1 MRVTDNMMYAVVQQ
15 SQRRTV
21 DNVLAKTRVASS
33 GYRVNAPSDD
43 PSAYGR
49 TVARDGRDAVITT
62 RRDVALRASNDLDVA
77 EGILSNVADHLT
89 RARELA
95 VTGANGTMTADMR
108 ATMAVEV
115 RALRDSVLSLAN
127 TRGSYGYIFAG
138 NRTDTAPFTSSLAF
152 VGNDDARNIDVAD
165 GVSVRVNASGAQA
178 FTTAGG
184 VDIFQVLGDL
194 ATALDSND
202 PAGIRAGIDAVD
214 ASHRQVVAAE
224 VQTGFTAERIRTAA
238 DVIDNALQASKKV
251 RASDMEADA
260 VTAFSDM
267 TQAQNAYTRSITV
280 TRQLLTLSAVQR
292 Q

>member
-1 MRVTDNMMYAVVQQ
+1 MMYAVVSQA
-15 SQRRTV
+15 QRRSSEG
-21 DNVLAKTRVASS
+21 VLAKTRVASS
-33 GYRVNAPSDD
+33 GYRVNTPSDD

-49 TVARDGRDAVITT
+49 TVARDGRDAVITA

-77 EGILSNVADHLT
+77 EGILGTVADHLT

-95 VTGANGTMTADMR
+95 VQGANGTMTADMR

-115 RALRDSVLSLAN
+115 RALRDSVLSLSN
-127 TRGSYGYIFAG
+127 TRGGYGYIFAG
-138 NRTDTAPFTSSLAF
+138 NRTDTAPFTSAMTF
-152 VGNDDARNIDVAD
+152 VGNDDARSIDVAD

-184 VDIFQVLGDL
+184 VDVFQVLGDL
-194 ATALDSND
+194 ATAMETNN
-202 PAGIRAGIDAVD
+202 PAGISTSIDALD
-214 ASHRQVVAAE
+214 ASHRQVVASQ
-224 VQTGFTAERIRTAA
+224 VQTGFTGERIRTAA
-238 DVIDNALQASKKV
+238 EVIDNALLASHKV

-280 TRQLLTLSAVQR
+280 TRQLLALSAVQR